1 MAIYIGFIFRG
12 IFPPFGRKMPEGCG
26 ADSWSI
32 GRKGTVGRRDASTIV
47 SL

>member
-12 IFPPFGRKMPEGCG
+12 IFQPFGRKMPEGCVSG
-26 ADSWSI
+26 LMGI
-32 GRKGTVGRRDASTIV
+32 GRKGTAGRRGASNIV